1 MPRFSARSL
10 KARNE
15 LHPLL
20 QQVVDAAI
28 LKVDFVLLDA
38 QRGRAEQERA
48 FRGGF
53 SKARFG
59 QSAHNYVPAIAFDL
73 CPYPI
78 SWEPAKFREIAKV
91 IGYYDPRQGDGFGIA
106 KELLIPLRWGA
117 DWDMDG
123 EWKDERF
130 LDWGHWELDP
140 WREWA
145 RQGKLIDD

>member
-1 MPRFSARSL
+1 MPVFSQRSL
-10 KARNE
+10 KARAE

-20 QQVVDAAI
+20 QTVVDAAI

-38 QRGRAEQERA
+38 QRGRAEQEKA

-59 QSAHNYVPAIAFDL
+59 ESAHNYIPAIAFDL

-78 SWEPAKFREIAKV
+78 SWEPALFRKIAET
-91 IGYYDPRQGDGFGIA
+91 IGYYDIRQGDGRGLA
-106 KELLIPLRWGA
+106 LELKIPLRWGA

-123 EWKDERF
+123 LWNDENFR
-130 LDWGHWELDP
+130 DWGHWELDP
-140 WREWA
+140 WRQWA
-145 RQGKLIDD
+145 KQSKLIED